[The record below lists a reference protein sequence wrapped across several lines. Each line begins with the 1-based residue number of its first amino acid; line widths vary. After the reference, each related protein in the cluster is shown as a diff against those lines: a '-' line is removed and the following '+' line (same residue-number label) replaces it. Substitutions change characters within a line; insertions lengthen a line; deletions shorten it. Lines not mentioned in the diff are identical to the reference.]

1 MPEVS
6 FETALA
12 KIFGRCEQALH
23 AQLDKA
29 KTRAENLQAEDT
41 SRLAFTLTETI
52 EHAVAPA
59 IDEALADY
67 DEALGQPVTSNPRWE
82 EAVRVRIGAAVEA
95 GVAEAMALDQLAHP
109 WKPLLKQEAPNLRER
124 LIDRA
129 NAEFKEIHRRHGPH
143 RRQKQARREW
153 ILRLTLLVIGVLLGA
168 MIRSVIGPL

>member
-52 EHAVAPA
+52 EHADAPGARMIEAGLQLEVGGAGEGAGDDAHDQVA
-59 IDEALADY
+59 D
-67 DEALGQPVTSNPRWE
+67 
-82 EAVRVRIGAAVEA
+82 RVRGRRRRVGGMRHAR
-95 GVAEAMALDQLAHP
+95 
-109 WKPLLKQEAPNLRER
+109 N
-124 LIDRA
+124 
-129 NAEFKEIHRRHGPH
+129 KEEG
-143 RRQKQARREW
+143 
-153 ILRLTLLVIGVLLGA
+153 
-168 MIRSVIGPL
+168 